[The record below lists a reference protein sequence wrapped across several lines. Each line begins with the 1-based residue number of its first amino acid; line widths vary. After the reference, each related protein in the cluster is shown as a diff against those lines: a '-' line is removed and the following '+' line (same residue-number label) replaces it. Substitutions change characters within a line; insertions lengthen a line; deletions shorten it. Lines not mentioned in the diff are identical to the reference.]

1 MKVHLRIFGDIWKFS
16 SEIIFKKFKDD
27 DLKPITAASLR
38 INLLKYF
45 FKLQLDNYLRIIKKI
60 LQESRS
66 KNILHK

>member
-1 MKVHLRIFGDIWKFS
+1 MKVYLQIFGNILKFS
-16 SEIIFKKFKDD
+16 SEIIFKNLKKMSY
-27 DLKPITAASLR
+27 KPITAATLR

-45 FKLQLDNYLRIIKKI
+45 LKLQLDNYLRIIKKI